1 VSNMN
6 SQDLTSQDPTSQNI
20 IVQNTVRQNA
30 ISQNTISQNTS
41 PSAASE
47 RATKK
52 FTKDEIIAAIQ
63 ECATKLGHVPSQAE
77 MQREKGISRRT
88 LARQFGNYT
97 KALRA
102 CGFDGQGSGF
112 MLSMEELF
120 KEWAGI
126 VRESGEVPSAAE
138 YILHSQHSLTPLR
151 KRFRYW
157 NDVPAGM
164 VQYVIENGLEEQWG
178 DVVEVA
184 RKYRREGRTGGWRR
198 TPGTLSSNPR
208 ILNDRPVYGA
218 PFLRTALSFAPVNE
232 MGVVFLF
239 GAMAEKLGFIVT
251 WIGTQYPDVE
261 AFREVAPGRWQ
272 RVRIEIEFLSRNFL
286 QHFHDPAGCDLIV
299 CWENNWPDCPLEVI
313 ELKKAFS
320 TQPNL

>member
-1 VSNMN
+1 MN
-6 SQDLTSQDPTSQNI
+6 SQD
-20 IVQNTVRQNA
+20 
-30 ISQNTISQNTS
+30 S
-41 PSAASE
+41 PSTTSLT
-47 RATKK
+47 ATNSNS
-52 FTKDEIIAAIQ
+52 FPTATARSTKEEIIAAIQ
-63 ECATKLGHVPSQAE
+63 ACAAKLGHVPSQE
-77 MQREKGISRRT
+77 ELKRETGIHGKIF
-88 LARQFGNYT
+88 ARHFGNYT

-102 CGFDGQGSGF
+102 SGF
-112 MLSMEELF
+112 EGRGAGFTLDMGELF
-120 KEWAGI
+120 QEWAGI
-126 VRESGEVPSAAE
+126 VRKIGEVPSAAE

-164 VQYVIENGLEEQWG
+164 VQYAVENGLEEQWA
-178 DVVEVA
+178 DVLEVA

-198 TPGTLSSNPR
+198 KPGVLSSNPR

-251 WIGTQYPDVE
+251 WIGTAYPDVE

-272 RVRIEIEFLSRNFL
+272 RVRVEVEFQSRNFL
-286 QHFHDPAGCDLIV
+286 QHFHDPKECDLIV
-299 CWENNWPDCPLEVI
+299 CWENNWPDCPLEVV
-313 ELKKAFS
+313 ELKKALEISGNRRDQKTENF
-320 TQPNL
+320 TADLRG